1 MDRADGVF
9 PEGPPPLTQPSYFPH
24 RSPRTRWEPAVA
36 RSASPRRSN
45 LLKKTITSFVIGGAP
60 VGLLSELRS
69 GKPLGPG
76 GRR

>member
-1 MDRADGVF
+1 
-9 PEGPPPLTQPSYFPH
+9 
-24 RSPRTRWEPAVA
+24 
-36 RSASPRRSN
+36 
-45 LLKKTITSFVIGGAP
+45 LKKTITSFVIGGAP